1 METYVDKIIK
11 NIKDRCVNIN
21 YYTTLPS
28 TNTLLKEKACEGAK
42 EGLVII
48 AESQTEGRG
57 RFYRKFYS
65 PENGIYMSIL
75 LRPDST
81 GFDAT
86 LITTAAAVA
95 VARSAENLSGKETKI
110 KWVNDVLIDSKKI
123 CGILTEGAINP
134 TDGKPEYVIVGIG
147 INAFM
152 PENGFDEEIKDIA
165 GAVFPAF
172 DPDLKAKLTAEV
184 INIFMEYYT
193 NLEKKAFLEEYRKRS
208 AVIEKE
214 ISVFKNCSEF
224 YATALDIDDNCR
236 LLVQYPDGTREFL
249 SSGEISI
256 KL

>member
-1 METYVDKIIK
+1 MDTYADKIFK
-11 NIKDRCVNIN
+11 NIRNKSIHFN
-21 YYTTLPS
+21 YYSSLPS
-28 TNTLLKEKACEGAK
+28 TNTLLKEKACEGAM
-42 EGLVII
+42 EGTVII

-75 LRPDST
+75 LRPDSI

-86 LITTAAAVA
+86 LLTTAAAVA
-95 VARSAENLSGKETKI
+95 VARAAESLSGKEAKI
-110 KWVNDVLIDSKKI
+110 KWVNDVLINSKKI

-147 INAFM
+147 INAFV

-165 GAVFPAF
+165 GAVFSTF
-172 DPDLKAKLTAEV
+172 NPDLKAKLTAEV
-184 INIFMEYYT
+184 INIFMEYYAD
-193 NLEKKAFLEEYRKRS
+193 LKKKAFLEEYRKKS
-208 AVIEKE
+208 AVIGKK
-214 ISVFKNCSEF
+214 ITVFKNCSEF
-224 YATALDIDDNCR
+224 YATAVDIDDNCR
-236 LLVQYPDGTREFL
+236 LLVEYPDKTQEYL